1 MAVKNNL
8 EVESLQDYEKMRQ
21 IGINASVGNVTG
33 ENKSYGGGVNYTGRD
48 KNWVNEQTSLIGR
61 NSVNVE
67 VGNKLTIAGAKISNE
82 ENGIDKGN
90 LIVKANEIE
99 THDIVSKDNFLVL
112 DANASITRRDIIN
125 KQKGN
130 KDNNYVVEHY
140 ENDAGAGFAGSE
152 VEKVS
157 RATIG
162 NGTIVTNQG
171 TVGVNRD
178 ISKSDEKTRDVEV
191 KRIGIDYN
199 DERKGWG
206 KGNQIISENAGTLG
220 HFIDAANKKGNGF
233 VDKYIGKPIVDA
245 INRQIKDEDKKIHLT
260 GSYENT
266 FKESTYNTLRTVEDI
281 IDKAG
286 NGTVGLIPTSG
297 MHGGIG
303 EQIPKLFLED
313 EQKIYKLVVII
324 KNGEPS
330 YKLKEVSRLD
340 SKELLKTGEKVKV
353 FNNGMN
359 ETLEKA
365 AMNTA
370 KQYAYGHGDGVY
382 EMALVYNPTRGFLS
396 DALET
401 GLGKVFDGKN
411 APSLGVS
418 RGFETALRTNDP
430 NQDYE
435 LRSYS
440 QGNIIL
446 KGGLNNM
453 AKTND
458 TSLKNFDLSHT
469 ATPIMNKTF
478 AEGSYLQSR
487 LGYTNI
493 GSIGNL
499 EDGVTSEK
507 TGMFFG
513 KLTAGLAS
521 EMIDVNYDP
530 NKYDSEREALKNGT
544 KGHYTH
550 EFTKKIPGLGEAM
563 GNIEQTPLLKAPLFL
578 EKNEK
583 NMRKYGEDCVFI
595 DDKTIIGIYR
605 KQYPD
610 DTKTN
615 DSEVNKMRKILN
627 KEFSRHRI
635 YFDGDF
641 GYKSK
646 LDELEQ
652 AKNEALGVKEEDKE
666 KGRKAYRDLI
676 EEQKEINIQRQ
687 NNVIDILKTQRI
699 PRADYD
705 KDLVEERN
713 NVLKEELKNTDSRNP
728 SLERSGTEIQNL
740 ERKNNLQQNNNNNLE
755 DVLKNLR
762 ERIGK

>member
-67 VGNKLTIAGAKISNE
+67 VGNKLTVAGAKIANE

-130 KDNNYVVEHY
+130 KDNNYIVEHY

-330 YKLKEVSRLD
+330 YELKEVSRLD

>member
-67 VGNKLTIAGAKISNE
+67 VGNKLTVAGAKIANE

-99 THDIVSKDNFLVL
+99 THDIVSKDNFLAL
-112 DANASITRRDIIN
+112 DANANITRRDIIN

-171 TVGVNRD
+171 TVAVNRD
-178 ISKSDEKTRDVEV
+178 IFKSDEKTRDVEV

-266 FKESTYNTLRTVEDI
+266 FRESTYNTLRTVEDI

-297 MHGGIG
+297 MYGGIG

-583 NMRKYGEDCVFI
+583 NMRKYGEDYVFI

-676 EEQKEINIQRQ
+676 EEQKKINIQRQ

-728 SLERSGTEIQNL
+728 SLEGSGTEIQNL

>member
-67 VGNKLTIAGAKISNE
+67 VGNKLTVAGAKIANE

-130 KDNNYVVEHY
+130 KDNNYIVEHY

-330 YKLKEVSRLD
+330 YELKEVSRLD

-487 LGYTNI
+487 LGNTNI